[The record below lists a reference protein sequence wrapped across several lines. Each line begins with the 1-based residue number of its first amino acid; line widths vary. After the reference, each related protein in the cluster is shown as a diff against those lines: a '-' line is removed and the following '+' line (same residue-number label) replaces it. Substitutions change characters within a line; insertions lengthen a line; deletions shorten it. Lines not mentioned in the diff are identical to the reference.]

1 MYKKISLLLLIL
13 GICFWANLK
22 ADAAIYT
29 FTPNINPN
37 SFTDGNYY
45 LWDIK
50 WAPPTGQTI
59 ISATLYID
67 NIDDYAT
74 SKTDTSN
81 LLSVFLFN
89 YVGTPK
95 ATYGLSEIGHNSNT
109 TTWDGKET
117 SKIEKA
123 LEPKGGLIG
132 TYHDSTPVFPGG
144 KLSPE
149 NLTFSF
155 NAALLNDLRSDGS
168 KDFAIGFD
176 PDCLFEQGSIEL
188 KIVTGKNPT
197 TPEPAT
203 LSLLGLGFGLLG
215 FKKKFS

>member
-1 MYKKISLLLLIL
+1 MYKKVSLVLVIL

-22 ADAAIYT
+22 ADAATYT

-45 LWDIK
+45 LWDIN
-50 WAPPTGQTI
+50 WAPPAGQTI
-59 ISATLYID
+59 LSATLYID

-74 SKTDTSN
+74 SRTDTSN
-81 LLSVFLFN
+81 LLSIYLLN
-89 YVGTPK
+89 YVGNPK
-95 ATYGLSEIGHNSNT
+95 STYGLSEIAHTSNT

-123 LEPKGGLIG
+123 LEGVSIG
-132 TYHDSTPVFPGG
+132 TYSDSTPVFPGG
-144 KLSPE
+144 KLSPAD
-149 NLTFSF
+149 LTFSLTGT
-155 NAALLNDLRSDGS
+155 LLNDLIADDL

-176 PDCLFEQGSIEL
+176 PDCHFEQGSIKL
-188 KIVTGKNPT
+188 VIVTDPPAPA

-215 FKKKFS
+215 FKKRFS